1 MNAIST
7 PICKLCTTM
16 IDTSSRKGKKVQ
28 YDHWSENISWKKG
41 DPNFARY
48 DHIGRICLP
57 YVDHPDCR

>member
-1 MNAIST
+1 
-7 PICKLCTTM
+7 M
-16 IDTSSRKGKKVQ
+16 IDTSSRKGKNVQ